1 MNKPTAVV
9 IGVGSERGVGG
20 AVCRRFAREGYHVLI
35 AGRTATKID
44 AVANALIANGG
55 RAEAVVTDVTQE
67 AQVIALFD
75 RAMNPGTGR
84 APADVVVWLIAPRS
98 EPSRAPRLEVK
109 ISRLRRVA
117 GSSRSVPV
125 LRYSCRLRRFSGL
138 AQRFSV
144 A

>member
-1 MNKPTAVV
+1 LQAAEDARDVADVAEQVAQRAEPGRLREQFADEGLAAVDLGQV
-9 IGVGSERGVGG
+9 ERG
-20 AVCRRFAREGYHVLI
+20 AASQRSSS
-35 AGRTATKID
+35 
-44 AVANALIANGG
+44 
-55 RAEAVVTDVTQE
+55 
-67 AQVIALFD
+67 
-75 RAMNPGTGR
+75 R
-84 APADVVVWLIAPRS
+84 APADVVVRLIAPRS